1 MSDLHFSRN
10 LTEYDPE
17 VWQSFQ
23 REFGRQRDHLEL
35 IASENYTSRAVIEAM
50 GSVLTNKYAEGYPGK
65 RYYGGCEYV
74 DEIENLARTRGAELF
89 KVGDFVPHLN
99 VQPHSGASANQAVFL
114 ALLQPGDK
122 YLACSLSH
130 GGHLTHGSPV
140 NLSGKWFNPVHYT
153 VNPET
158 ERIDMN
164 QVRELALKEKPK
176 LIIAGYSS
184 YSRILDFKAFRE
196 IADEVGAKLMVDMAH
211 FAGIVAAKKHPS
223 PFPHAH
229 VVTSTS
235 HKTLR
240 GPRAGM
246 ILCHP
251 DLAKAI
257 DSAVF
262 PGLQGGPLMHV
273 IAGKAVMFKEA
284 LEAPFVT
291 YVEQVLKNSKA
302 LCDALTKLEYR
313 MVSGGTDNHL
323 CVMDLSNKNNTGREA
338 EVVLD
343 HAGLNAN
350 RNTIPFDTKS
360 PMVTSGIRLG
370 TPALTTR
377 GMKEAEMLQVATFI
391 DEVIKNKSDET
402 KIKSIKTKVQEFAAR
417 FAIYGGP
424 LAK

>member
-1 MSDLHFSRN
+1 MSDTHFSRN

-17 VWQSFQ
+17 LWQSFQ
-23 REFGRQRDHLEL
+23 KEFGRQRDHLEL

-74 DEIENLARTRGAELF
+74 DEVENLARNRGAELF

-122 YLACSLSH
+122 FLACSLSH

-140 NLSGKWFNPVHYT
+140 NLSGKWFQPVHYT
-153 VNPET
+153 VNRET
-158 ERIDMN
+158 ERIDMD
-164 QVRELALKEKPK
+164 QVRDLALKEKPK

-184 YSRILDFKAFRE
+184 YTRVLDFKAFRE

-229 VVTSTS
+229 VVTTTS

-240 GPRAGM
+240 GPRSGM

-251 DLAKAI
+251 ELAKAI
-257 DSAVF
+257 DSAIF

-284 LEAPFVT
+284 LEPSFVS
-291 YVEQVLKNSKA
+291 YIDQVLKNSKT
-302 LCDALTKLEYR
+302 LCDKLTQLGYR

-323 CVMDLSNKNNTGREA
+323 CVMDLSDKDISGREA

-391 DEVIKNKSDET
+391 DEVIKNKTNEE
-402 KIKSIKTKVQEFAAR
+402 KIKSIESQVQAFAAR
-417 FAIYGGP
+417 FSIYGGP